1 MNKKTKI
8 LIVEDEAPL
17 MMLMVS
23 LLTRVGCDVQAAH
36 TGKKAMEL
44 AAERKFDLI
53 TLDLELPDATGFEIC
68 SELKQRH
75 ISYKTPVIFISA
87 SPCQQ
92 DIDEAKKRGAV
103 DYVTKPFEITEFI
116 YKVIYHAKAS
126 QQLHGQAFGPMEDA
140 TT

>member
-1 MNKKTKI
+1 MNRKTKI

-23 LLTRVGCDVQAAH
+23 VLTQVGCDVQAAH

-53 TLDLELPDATGFEIC
+53 TLDIALPDATGFELC
-68 SELKQRH
+68 SELKGRH
-75 ISYKTPVIFISA
+75 ISRKTPVIFISA
-87 SPCQQ
+87 SPRQQ

-103 DYVTKPFEITEFI
+103 DYLPKPFDITEFI

-126 QQLHGQAFGPMEDA
+126 QRLHRQPFGPMEDA
-140 TT
+140 TA